1 MVISCKQNTPSS
13 AFCRNKGPT
22 MTIETCESVN
32 RDVEHSENVFLTTV
46 WDTRPVTYTGQSA
59 RPKRKKRRRR
69 RRNAPAANHRA
80 ICDRS
85 QASEWRENKM
95 LFKGWKREARFFD
108 RLHVNGNISWIF
120 MFISHV
126 SAANWDKSE
135 RIRRFV
141 HALNN
146 KQRQLRFVTTPRGPR
161 PQKKETTELGSARTL
176 RQTHCQL
183 CR

>member
-1 MVISCKQNTPSS
+1 MAVVISCKQNTHRVQHS
-13 AFCRNKGPT
+13 AEIKGRRWRFRHAG
-22 MTIETCESVN
+22 CESVN
-32 RDVEHSENVFLTTV
+32 L
-46 WDTRPVTYTGQSA
+46 
-59 RPKRKKRRRR
+59 
-69 RRNAPAANHRA
+69 AANHRA

-85 QASEWRENKM
+85 QASGWHANKM

-108 RLHVNGNISWIF
+108 RLHVNENISWIF

-126 SAANWDKSE
+126 SAANWNKSQ

-146 KQRQLRFVTTPRGPR
+146 KRRRLHFVTTPRGPR